1 MLAPIL
7 EVSHVDCI
15 EQSRKQEREGTGGR
29 GSINEWENAISE
41 GTMN

>member
-15 EQSRKQEREGTGGR
+15 EQSRKQEREGTGG
-29 GSINEWENAISE
+29 EYK
-41 GTMN
+41 